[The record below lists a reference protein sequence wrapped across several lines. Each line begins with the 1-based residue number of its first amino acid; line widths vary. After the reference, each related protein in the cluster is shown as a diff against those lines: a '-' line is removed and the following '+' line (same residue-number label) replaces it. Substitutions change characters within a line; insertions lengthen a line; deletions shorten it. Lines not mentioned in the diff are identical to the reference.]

1 MKKDILFSL
10 PSPYRD
16 TMRVTGFRFG
26 KGEKSCAV
34 MGAMRGN
41 EVQQLYVCSRLI
53 SMLREI
59 EAEGDI
65 VQGKSVLVIPTVN
78 NYSMNLDKRFW
89 SMDNTDIN
97 RMFPGAPEGE
107 TTQRIAYELFA
118 RLKNYVNGIQLASF
132 YMPGTFIPHVRMMDN
147 GKQNTPFARDF
158 GLPYVYVRTPKSYD
172 MTTLNYN
179 WQEVGVNAF
188 SLYAG
193 KTDAI
198 DEAAAEVCLR
208 SILRF
213 LKQRGI
219 VQCDT
224 PPGHT
229 SAIITDGDMHAVH
242 STSAGLLRR
251 VKFAGAHV
259 RRGEQLAFIMDP
271 YDGSVREVLR
281 TPVTGT
287 LFFVH
292 DRPFVL
298 ERTPVFKVLG
308 SRRD

>member
-16 TMRVTGFRFG
+16 TMRVTGYRFG
-26 KGEKSCAV
+26 KGEKSCAIV
-34 MGAMRGN
+34 GAMRGN
-41 EVQQLYVCSRLI
+41 EVQQLYVCSRLV

-59 EAEGDI
+59 EAEGGL

-78 NYSMNLDKRFW
+78 NFSMNLSKRFW

-97 RMFPGAPEGE
+97 RMFPGVVDGE
-107 TTQRIAYELFA
+107 TTQRIAYEVFE
-118 RLKNYVNGIQLASF
+118 RLRGYTNGMQLASF
-132 YMPGTFIPHVRMMDN
+132 YMPGTFIPHVRMMDT
-147 GKQNTPFARDF
+147 GHQNVEMARDF

-172 MTTLNYN
+172 ATTLNYN
-179 WQEVGVNAF
+179 WQMAGANAF

-193 KTDAI
+193 RTDAI
-198 DEAAAEVCLR
+198 DENAAETCLR
-208 SILRF
+208 SIIRF
-213 LKQRGI
+213 LNLRGI
-219 VQCDT
+219 VHCDM
-224 PPGHT
+224 PPGHA
-229 SAIITDGDMHAVH
+229 SVIIGDTDMHSVY
-242 STSAGLLRR
+242 SSSAGLLRR

-292 DRPFVL
+292 DQPFVL
-298 ERTPVFKVLG
+298 EHTPVYKVLG
-308 SRRD
+308 TRTE